1 MYLSAMSA
9 ATVLCVWVERG
20 RKSAW
25 EGGGETSSAVQC
37 SVCLQ
42 GIKWIFLGRCVG
54 QVKRRQRKRQSAALS
69 TSGLVLVLA
78 LVLGA
83 WGLGLGRVRFVAT
96 AVWQRLGA
104 PRREHVTRRLVVP
117 VTWTR

>member
-9 ATVLCVWVERG
+9 ATVLSVWVERG

-25 EGGGETSSAVQC
+25 EGGGETS

-54 QVKRRQRKRQSAALS
+54 QVKRRQRKRQSAGLS
-69 TSGLVLVLA
+69 TSVVWQLV
-78 LVLGA
+78 
-83 WGLGLGRVRFVAT
+83 LGRVRFVAT
-96 AVWQRLGA
+96 AVWQRASA
-104 PRREHVTRRLVVP
+104 PKREASM
-117 VTWTR
+117 